1 MTARTLETLIRLSTA
16 HAKAR
21 LSNKVD
27 KKDAKTAAEILR
39 VAMFKEVIKSNKKTK
54 RRKMVDQAGDQEE
67 SDEEEESN
75 DEDDVSDTEMA
86 GTESALVTS
95 SSSSSTRPRRTPRE
109 PVPEAMDED
118 MEMAD
123 DNGQALSDDR

>member
-27 KKDAKTAAEILR
+27 KKDAKAAAEILR

-67 SDEEEESN
+67 SDEEES
-75 DEDDVSDTEMA
+75 DDDDDVSDTEMA
-86 GTESALVTS
+86 GTESALVA
-95 SSSSSTRPRRTPRE
+95 SSSSSTRPRRTTRE
-109 PVPEAMDED
+109 AVPEAMDED

-123 DNGQALSDDR
+123 DIGQTLSDDR